1 MNIVID
7 RIEDDIAL
15 LDVGGEIIDFPVE
28 ALPENAK
35 EGDLLGFVI
44 LDNSELLAKASD
56 RIERMK
62 AMSNNG
68 NDNTFDI

>member
-15 LDVGGEIIDFPVE
+15 LDIEGEIIEFPAE

-44 LDNSELLAKASD
+44 LDNSELMAKASE

-62 AMSNNG
+62 AMSGNQ